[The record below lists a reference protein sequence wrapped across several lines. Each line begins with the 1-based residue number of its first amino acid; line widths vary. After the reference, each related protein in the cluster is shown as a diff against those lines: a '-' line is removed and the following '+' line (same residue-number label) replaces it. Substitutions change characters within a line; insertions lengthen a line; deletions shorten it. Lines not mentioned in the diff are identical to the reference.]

1 MTQAEFDAIER
12 YLNGDPATDFGRLSE
27 GKTPAEINALK
38 DRIEAQ
44 REIQLAVGT
53 SNLRAEMQRLHAA
66 RWNDVD
72 DASPRR
78 NAYWL
83 YLIIVLL
90 LALAGLAYYFW
101 SSDSGQ
107 NKAPYAKYEYQDP
120 GLPSRMGLSDD
131 PAFSTAMRHFKR
143 GDYVAARTALEGI
156 DAPPNDTLTYYRG
169 ASAYYADDYLAA
181 VPAFDSVANTAT
193 SLFRQRAEYLL
204 ALSYLKAGQ
213 VEAAKEELQGIGA
226 QPDHAFSR
234 LARQILTEGVP

>member
-12 YLNGDPATDFGRLSE
+12 YLNGDPAMDFDRLSE
-27 GKTPAEINALK
+27 GKNPAEINALK
-38 DRIEAQ
+38 DRVEAQ

-66 RWNDVD
+66 RRDDVD
-72 DASPRR
+72 DAPPRR
-78 NAYWL
+78 SAYGL

-90 LALAGLAYYFW
+90 LSLAGLTYYFW
-101 SSDSGQ
+101 QANSEPDQ
-107 NKAPYAKYEYQDP
+107 APYAEYAYQDP

-131 PAFSTAMRHFKR
+131 PAFSTAMRLFKR
-143 GDYVAARTALEGI
+143 GNYAAARTALEGI

-169 ASAYYADDYLAA
+169 ASAYYTDDFLAA
-181 VPAFDSVANTAT
+181 VPALDSVANKAT